1 MTMHKLTAGDG
12 YQYLIRQVA
21 AVDSTSRGKAPLID
35 YYSSKGESPGHW
47 VGSGLA
53 SLESTG
59 ARWVPESDVA
69 DVWAVEAGSQV
80 SEAQMKALFGEGL
93 HPNADAIAAYVTE
106 RGVHGVAAVEA
117 TKLGRQF
124 YIRDGETTFARA
136 LAVAYRD
143 HNEEV
148 GAHWNAPIDAPTR
161 AAIRTVVARRKFA
174 EQYGRAPADDRELT
188 GYIARET
195 RARTTAVAGYDLT
208 FSPVKSVSALWAIA
222 PMDVAAV
229 VEECHDA
236 AVADALKWLETH
248 AAFTRSGTNGVA
260 QVDTTGLARRGLHP
274 PRLAR
279 RRPRS
284 AHPRRDLQQGRHRR
298 CQRRHAL
305 AGPRR
310 PARAPVHR
318 GRLRAVQHPPGSPP
332 RAATVA
338 ALRRRRRPRAATNA
352 RSAKSSAC
360 PPI

>member
-21 AVDSTSRGKAPLID
+21 AVDSTSRGKTPLID

-59 ARWVPESDVA
+59 ARWVPAGDVA
-69 DVWAVEAGSQV
+69 DVWAVQAGSQV

-93 HPNADAIAAYVTE
+93 HPNADAIAAYVTK
-106 RGVHGVAAVEA
+106 RGVHGVAALEA
-117 TKLGRQF
+117 TKLGRKF

-143 HNEEV
+143 QNTEA

-222 PMDVAAV
+222 PMDVAAAI
-229 VEECHDA
+229 EECHDA

-260 QVDTTGLARRGLHP
+260 QVDTTGLLGAAFTHRDSRAGDPDLHTHV
-274 PRLAR
+274 AI
-279 RRPRS
+279 S
-284 AHPRRDLQQGRHRR
+284 NK
-298 CQRRHAL
+298 
-305 AGPRR
+305 
-310 PARAPVHR
+310 V
-318 GRLRAVQHPPGSPP
+318 
-332 RAATVA
+332 ATVDA
-338 ALRRRRRPRAATNA
+338 GGQPAMPTR
-352 RSAKSSAC
+352 C
-360 PPI
+360 PAPTASPD